1 MIKKYRLFRR
11 AQGTN
16 SKFHLDGS
24 MVECETVFRQG
35 MGNVYVFETNDTQQA
50 RRLQII
56 HGFMIEHRA
65 VKSDASQ
72 TVDRAQIKALAEH
85 QKKVEAEAQADKAQA
100 DKPKKPARKTR
111 SRKKTTKTEDGE

>member
-11 AQGTN
+11 AQGTS

-24 MVECETVFRQG
+24 GLIECSTVFRQG
-35 MGNVYVFETNDTQQA
+35 MGHVYIFETDSAEEA

-65 VKSDASQ
+65 IKSDASQ
-72 TVDRAQIKALAEH
+72 TVDRAQIKALAEEA
-85 QKKVEAEAQADKAQA
+85 KKEEAKAEP
-100 DKPKKPARKTR
+100 KKKPARR
-111 SRKKTTKTEDGE
+111 SRKKKTTKKEDGE

>member
-1 MIKKYRLFRR
+1 MTKKYRLFRR
-11 AQGTN
+11 AQGT
-16 SKFHLDGS
+16 SSSFHLDGS

-35 MGNVYVFETNDTQQA
+35 MGNVYVFETDDPQQA

-72 TVDRAQIKALAEH
+72 TVDRAQIKALAEQ
-85 QKKVEAEAQADKAQA
+85 QKKTEAEAQAE
-100 DKPKKPARKTR
+100 KPKKPARKTR
-111 SRKKTTKTEDGE
+111 GRKKATKTEDGE